1 MDLDVQ
7 SYNIGHLG
15 IVAGIFDVLKIG
27 EVIDKSS
34 AETGFKESPIFDINK
49 SYDPQWLGFH
59 PSTIISISQLFHDDS
74 NGEAPWQRHRS
85 LRSQ

>member
-27 EVIDKSS
+27 EVIDNVLPK
-34 AETGFKESPIFDINK
+34 ARFKESTVFDNNK

-59 PSTIISISQLFHDDS
+59 SSTIISISQLFHDDS
-74 NGEAPWQRHRS
+74 YRKAAW
-85 LRSQ
+85 

>member
-27 EVIDKSS
+27 EVIDKVLPKQ
-34 AETGFKESPIFDINK
+34 G
-49 SYDPQWLGFH
+49 
-59 PSTIISISQLFHDDS
+59 
-74 NGEAPWQRHRS
+74 
-85 LRSQ
+85 